1 MSAILKISMVI
12 ENQIDEFLDLVS
24 ESGMLFKRAMEN
36 YLNGDIEQFSIRLQ
50 RVIEFERK
58 ADELRTDIEKQLA
71 LRTLIPENRGDVLS
85 LLENT
90 DNVIDNIKQTLQI
103 FAIETPEI
111 PKKYNDLFNELT
123 DTTIQSAEWLI
134 KSVRSFFKDFM
145 TVNDHIHKVSF
156 YEKETDDIAVKL
168 KKQIFS
174 DDIDLSLKMHLR
186 YFVSNIESISD
197 YAESVSDR
205 LAIYT
210 INRMI

>member
-1 MSAILKISMVI
+1 VSAILKISKVI

-24 ESGMLFKRAMEN
+24 ESGMLFKRAIEN
-36 YLNGDIEQFSIRLQ
+36 YLNGDMEQFSIRLQ
-50 RVIEFERK
+50 RVIEYERK

-90 DNVIDNIKQTLQI
+90 DNVIDNIKKTLQI

-134 KSVRSFFKDFM
+134 KSVRAFFKDFM

-156 YEKETDDIAVKL
+156 YEKETDDIAFKL

>member
-1 MSAILKISMVI
+1 MSAILKISKVI